1 MDLYDAI
8 NTRRS
13 VRQFTDAPVSR
24 DVLSRIA
31 QAGIEAP
38 TGCNKQLRHFVIV
51 DDAAALAAMD
61 EMGLSKGATACIV
74 IVMEPTATAYGPFW
88 MQDASAAMQ
97 NMLLAAVAEGLAACW
112 IEGQVTPNE
121 DALRE
126 LLGVPAD
133 MRVWSLLP
141 IGTAAETPSRPAK
154 PAFNDM
160 VSFNTFKK

>member
-13 VRQFTDAPVSR
+13 VRKYTDTPVTR
-24 DVLSRIA
+24 DVLERIA

-38 TGCNKQLRHFVIV
+38 TGCNKQLRHFIVV
-51 DDAAALAAMD
+51 DDTATLAKLD

-74 IVMEPTATAYGPFW
+74 IVMEPTATPYGPFW

-97 NMLLAAVAEGLAACW
+97 NMLLASVAEGLAACW
-112 IEGQVTPNE
+112 IEGQVIPNE
-121 DALRE
+121 EALRE
-126 LLGVPAD
+126 LLNVPAD

-141 IGTAAETPSRPAK
+141 IGSAAETPTRPAK
-154 PAFNDM
+154 PDFDEI